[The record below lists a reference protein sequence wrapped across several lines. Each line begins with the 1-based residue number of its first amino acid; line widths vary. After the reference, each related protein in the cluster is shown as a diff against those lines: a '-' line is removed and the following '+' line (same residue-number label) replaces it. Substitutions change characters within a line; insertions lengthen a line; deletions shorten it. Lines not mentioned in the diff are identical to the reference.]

1 MTGHREPTVLLNRER
16 VNKGTERKNSLPLS
30 PLNKTM
36 QLNATY
42 NTYNTRISYTKKKKE
57 MNKIKQKK
65 SIGVAHPP
73 RQRYFAL
80 NFLSVLFLKANVRS
94 QRIFSLSK
102 TQKISKLGAGGFI

>member
-1 MTGHREPTVLLNRER
+1 MLLTILTIL
-16 VNKGTERKNSLPLS
+16 VSLTP
-30 PLNKTM
+30 K
-36 QLNATY
+36 
-42 NTYNTRISYTKKKKE
+42 
-57 MNKIKQKK
+57 NKIKRNKQDQTKK

-73 RQRYFAL
+73 GQSYFAL